1 MARLNP
7 AALNSHAGTSESHGT
22 WENTAVKT
30 VILLYTGE
38 MNKRWNVSVWI
49 LLTNTSELNMMR
61 PIVKLLVVN
70 VLQFLTVLLVLS
82 GNPMMLFVHT
92 EIPVL
97 IKNTTMRNNRD
108 VSGMNNVLTHL
119 TTFTMNVLKT
129 VPNST

>member
-1 MARLNP
+1 
-7 AALNSHAGTSESHGT
+7 
-22 WENTAVKT
+22 V
-30 VILLYTGE
+30 
-38 MNKRWNVSVWI
+38 NV
-49 LLTNTSELNMMR
+49 
-61 PIVKLLVVN
+61 LVVN
-70 VLQFLTVLLVLS
+70 VLIFLTVLLVLS

-108 VSGMNNVLTHL
+108 ASGTNNVLTHL